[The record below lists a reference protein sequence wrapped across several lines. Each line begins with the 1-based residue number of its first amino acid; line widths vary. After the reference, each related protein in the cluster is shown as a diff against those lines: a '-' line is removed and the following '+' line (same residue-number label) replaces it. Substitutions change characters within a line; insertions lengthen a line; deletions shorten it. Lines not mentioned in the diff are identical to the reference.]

1 MQNYLYIEVIPQGFF
16 SNDYQ
21 IVIVLYKHFYSVY
34 TNKKTDIRFELYK
47 IKSIFVPKTDSSN
60 INNNH
65 NMKSKILSLAII
77 IAITIIALY
86 CVLSG
91 PETIILHWNIGGEAE
106 SYGSKY
112 LILTLPLISLIIFLL
127 IVNQEKHPYDTSL
140 MSEKSRRNRNPK
152 ALRDIMPIL
161 LLAILYITAC
171 SVQIISMSSLVPFS
185 LIIIAII
192 LFNYKLRKSRK
203 Q

>member
-1 MQNYLYIEVIPQGFF
+1 MRTE
-16 SNDYQ
+16 
-21 IVIVLYKHFYSVY
+21 
-34 TNKKTDIRFELYK
+34 
-47 IKSIFVPKTDSSN
+47 SSN
-60 INNNH
+60 VNNNH

-86 CVLSG
+86 CILSG

-112 LILTLPLISLIIFLL
+112 LILALPLISLIIFLL

-140 MSEKSRRNRNPK
+140 MSEKSRKNRNPK

>member
-1 MQNYLYIEVIPQGFF
+1 MF
-16 SNDYQ
+16 
-21 IVIVLYKHFYSVY
+21 
-34 TNKKTDIRFELYK
+34 T
-47 IKSIFVPKTDSSN
+47 KTDSSN

-65 NMKSKILSLAII
+65 NMKSKILSLATI
-77 IAITIIALY
+77 IAITVIALY

-91 PETIILHWNIGGEAE
+91 PETIILHWNIGGEAD
-106 SYGSKY
+106 SYGPKY
-112 LILTLPLISLIIFLL
+112 LILAHPAISIIVFLL
-127 IVNQEKHPYDTSL
+127 IINQEKHPYDTSL
-140 MSEKSRRNRNPK
+140 VSGKTRKNRNPK

-171 SVQIISMSSLVPFS
+171 SAQIISMSSLVPFS

>member
-1 MQNYLYIEVIPQGFF
+1 MF
-16 SNDYQ
+16 
-21 IVIVLYKHFYSVY
+21 
-34 TNKKTDIRFELYK
+34 T
-47 IKSIFVPKTDSSN
+47 KTDSSN

-77 IAITIIALY
+77 IAITVIAIY

-112 LILTLPLISLIIFLL
+112 FILALPVISLIIFLL

-152 ALRDIMPIL
+152 ALFDIMPIL

-171 SVQIISMSSLVPFS
+171 SVQIISMSSIVPFS

-192 LFNYKLRKSRK
+192 LFIYKSRK
-203 Q
+203 SIKQ

>member
-1 MQNYLYIEVIPQGFF
+1 MF
-16 SNDYQ
+16 
-21 IVIVLYKHFYSVY
+21 
-34 TNKKTDIRFELYK
+34 T
-47 IKSIFVPKTDSSN
+47 KTDSSN

-65 NMKSKILSLAII
+65 NMKTKILSLAII
-77 IAITIIALY
+77 IAITVIALY

-112 LILTLPLISLIIFLL
+112 LILALPVISLIVFLL

-140 MSEKSRRNRNPK
+140 LSEKSRRNRNPK

-171 SVQIISMSSLVPFS
+171 SVQIISMSSIVPFS

-192 LFNYKLRKSRK
+192 LFMYKSRK
-203 Q
+203 STKL

>member
-1 MQNYLYIEVIPQGFF
+1 
-16 SNDYQ
+16 
-21 IVIVLYKHFYSVY
+21 
-34 TNKKTDIRFELYK
+34 
-47 IKSIFVPKTDSSN
+47 
-60 INNNH
+60 
-65 NMKSKILSLAII
+65 MKSNILSLAII
-77 IAITIIALY
+77 IAITVIALY

-112 LILTLPLISLIIFLL
+112 LILTLPVISFIVFLL
-127 IVNQEKHPYDTSL
+127 IVNQEKHTYDTSL
-140 MSEKSRRNRNPK
+140 MSEKSRKNRNPK

-192 LFNYKLRKSRK
+192 LFIYKSRK
-203 Q
+203 STKL

>member
-1 MQNYLYIEVIPQGFF
+1 MF
-16 SNDYQ
+16 
-21 IVIVLYKHFYSVY
+21 
-34 TNKKTDIRFELYK
+34 T
-47 IKSIFVPKTDSSN
+47 KTDSSN

-77 IAITIIALY
+77 IAITVIALY

-112 LILTLPLISLIIFLL
+112 LILALPVISFIVFLL

-161 LLAILYITAC
+161 LLVILYLTAC

-192 LFNYKLRKSRK
+192 LFMYKSRK
-203 Q
+203 STKL

>member
-1 MQNYLYIEVIPQGFF
+1 MF
-16 SNDYQ
+16 
-21 IVIVLYKHFYSVY
+21 
-34 TNKKTDIRFELYK
+34 TKTY
-47 IKSIFVPKTDSSN
+47 SSN

-77 IAITIIALY
+77 IAITVIALY

-112 LILTLPLISLIIFLL
+112 LILALPVISLIVFLL

-161 LLAILYITAC
+161 LLVILYLTAC
-171 SVQIISMSSLVPFS
+171 SVKLIIMSSLVPFS

>member
-1 MQNYLYIEVIPQGFF
+1 MF
-16 SNDYQ
+16 
-21 IVIVLYKHFYSVY
+21 
-34 TNKKTDIRFELYK
+34 T
-47 IKSIFVPKTDSSN
+47 KTDSSN

-65 NMKSKILSLAII
+65 NMKTKILSLAII
-77 IAITIIALY
+77 IAITVIALY

-112 LILTLPLISLIIFLL
+112 LILALPVISFIVFLL

-140 MSEKSRRNRNPK
+140 MSEKSRRNRNPR
-152 ALRDIMPIL
+152 ALFDIMPIL
-161 LLAILYITAC
+161 LLVILYLTAC
-171 SVQIISMSSLVPFS
+171 SVQIISMSSIVPFS

-192 LFNYKLRKSRK
+192 LFIYKSRK
-203 Q
+203 SIKQ

>member
-1 MQNYLYIEVIPQGFF
+1 MRTE
-16 SNDYQ
+16 
-21 IVIVLYKHFYSVY
+21 
-34 TNKKTDIRFELYK
+34 
-47 IKSIFVPKTDSSN
+47 SSN
-60 INNNH
+60 VNNNH

-86 CVLSG
+86 CILSG
-91 PETIILHWNIGGEAE
+91 PETIILHWNIGGEAD
-106 SYGSKY
+106 SYGPKY
-112 LILTLPLISLIIFLL
+112 LILAHPAISIIVFLL

-140 MSEKSRRNRNPK
+140 LSEKSRRNRNPK

-192 LFNYKLRKSRK
+192 LFNYKLRKSTK
-203 Q
+203 L

>member
-1 MQNYLYIEVIPQGFF
+1 M
-16 SNDYQ
+16 
-21 IVIVLYKHFYSVY
+21 
-34 TNKKTDIRFELYK
+34 KT
-47 IKSIFVPKTDSSN
+47 
-60 INNNH
+60 
-65 NMKSKILSLAII
+65 KILSLAII

-112 LILTLPLISLIIFLL
+112 LILALPIISFIVFLL

-152 ALRDIMPIL
+152 ALFDIMPIL
-161 LLAILYITAC
+161 LLVILYLTAC
-171 SVQIISMSSLVPFS
+171 SVQIISMSSIVPFS

-192 LFNYKLRKSRK
+192 LFIYKSRK
-203 Q
+203 SIKQ

>member
-1 MQNYLYIEVIPQGFF
+1 MRTE
-16 SNDYQ
+16 
-21 IVIVLYKHFYSVY
+21 
-34 TNKKTDIRFELYK
+34 
-47 IKSIFVPKTDSSN
+47 SSN
-60 INNNH
+60 VNNNH

-77 IAITIIALY
+77 IAITVIALY

>member
-1 MQNYLYIEVIPQGFF
+1 MF
-16 SNDYQ
+16 
-21 IVIVLYKHFYSVY
+21 
-34 TNKKTDIRFELYK
+34 T
-47 IKSIFVPKTDSSN
+47 KTDSSN

-77 IAITIIALY
+77 IAITVIALY

-112 LILTLPLISLIIFLL
+112 FILALPVISLIIFLL

-152 ALRDIMPIL
+152 ALFDIMPIL

-171 SVQIISMSSLVPFS
+171 SVQIISMSSIVPFS

-192 LFNYKLRKSRK
+192 LFIYKSRK
-203 Q
+203 SIKQ

>member
-1 MQNYLYIEVIPQGFF
+1 MF
-16 SNDYQ
+16 
-21 IVIVLYKHFYSVY
+21 
-34 TNKKTDIRFELYK
+34 T
-47 IKSIFVPKTDSSN
+47 KTDSSN

-112 LILTLPLISLIIFLL
+112 LILTLPVISLIIFLL
-127 IVNQEKHPYDTSL
+127 IINQEKHPYDTSL
-140 MSEKSRRNRNPK
+140 MSENSRKNRNPK

-192 LFNYKLRKSRK
+192 LFMYKSRK
-203 Q
+203 STKL

>member
-1 MQNYLYIEVIPQGFF
+1 
-16 SNDYQ
+16 
-21 IVIVLYKHFYSVY
+21 
-34 TNKKTDIRFELYK
+34 
-47 IKSIFVPKTDSSN
+47 
-60 INNNH
+60 
-65 NMKSKILSLAII
+65 MKSKILSLAII

-112 LILTLPLISLIIFLL
+112 LILALPVISFIVFLL

-171 SVQIISMSSLVPFS
+171 SAQIISMSSLVPFS

-192 LFNYKLRKSRK
+192 LFSHPLKTIFQHKACTDKLYADSFYKVQKNSHSSFEVICCRR
-203 Q
+203 

>member
-1 MQNYLYIEVIPQGFF
+1 MRTE
-16 SNDYQ
+16 
-21 IVIVLYKHFYSVY
+21 
-34 TNKKTDIRFELYK
+34 
-47 IKSIFVPKTDSSN
+47 SSN
-60 INNNH
+60 IKNNH

-77 IAITIIALY
+77 IAITVIALY

-112 LILTLPLISLIIFLL
+112 LILAHPAISIIVFLL
-127 IVNQEKHPYDTSL
+127 IINQEKHPYDTSL
-140 MSEKSRRNRNPK
+140 VSGKTRNNRNPK

-161 LLAILYITAC
+161 LSVILYLTAC
-171 SVQIISMSSLVPFS
+171 SVQIISMSSIVPFS

-192 LFNYKLRKSRK
+192 LFMYKSRK
-203 Q
+203 STKL

>member
-1 MQNYLYIEVIPQGFF
+1 MF
-16 SNDYQ
+16 
-21 IVIVLYKHFYSVY
+21 
-34 TNKKTDIRFELYK
+34 T
-47 IKSIFVPKTDSSN
+47 KTDSSN

-65 NMKSKILSLAII
+65 NIKTKILSLAII
-77 IAITIIALY
+77 IAITVIALY

-112 LILTLPLISLIIFLL
+112 LILALPVISFIVFLL

-140 MSEKSRRNRNPK
+140 VSEKNRKNRNPK

-171 SVQIISMSSLVPFS
+171 SVQIISMSSIVLLS
-185 LIIIAII
+185 LIFLAII
-192 LFNYKLRKSRK
+192 IFIYKSHK
-203 Q
+203 QIKH

>member
-1 MQNYLYIEVIPQGFF
+1 MRTE
-16 SNDYQ
+16 
-21 IVIVLYKHFYSVY
+21 
-34 TNKKTDIRFELYK
+34 
-47 IKSIFVPKTDSSN
+47 SSN
-60 INNNH
+60 IKNNH

-77 IAITIIALY
+77 IAITVIALY

-127 IVNQEKHPYDTSL
+127 IVSQEKHPYDTSL

>member
-1 MQNYLYIEVIPQGFF
+1 MF
-16 SNDYQ
+16 
-21 IVIVLYKHFYSVY
+21 
-34 TNKKTDIRFELYK
+34 T
-47 IKSIFVPKTDSSN
+47 KTDSSN

-77 IAITIIALY
+77 IAITVIALY

-112 LILTLPLISLIIFLL
+112 LILTLPVISLIIFLL

-140 MSEKSRRNRNPK
+140 MSEKSRKNRNPK

-171 SVQIISMSSLVPFS
+171 SAQIISMSSLVPFS

>member
-1 MQNYLYIEVIPQGFF
+1 MF
-16 SNDYQ
+16 
-21 IVIVLYKHFYSVY
+21 
-34 TNKKTDIRFELYK
+34 T
-47 IKSIFVPKTDSSN
+47 KTDSAN

-77 IAITIIALY
+77 IAITVIALY

-112 LILTLPLISLIIFLL
+112 LILALPVISFIVFLL

-152 ALRDIMPIL
+152 ALHDIMPIL
-161 LLAILYITAC
+161 LLAILYLTAC

-192 LFNYKLRKSRK
+192 LFIYKSRKSRK

>member
-1 MQNYLYIEVIPQGFF
+1 MF
-16 SNDYQ
+16 
-21 IVIVLYKHFYSVY
+21 
-34 TNKKTDIRFELYK
+34 T
-47 IKSIFVPKTDSSN
+47 KTDSSN

-77 IAITIIALY
+77 IAITVIALY

-112 LILTLPLISLIIFLL
+112 LILALPVISLIVFLL

-140 MSEKSRRNRNPK
+140 LSEKSRRNRNPK

-161 LLAILYITAC
+161 LLAMLYLTAC
-171 SVQIISMSSLVPFS
+171 SVQIISMSSIVPFS

>member
-1 MQNYLYIEVIPQGFF
+1 
-16 SNDYQ
+16 
-21 IVIVLYKHFYSVY
+21 
-34 TNKKTDIRFELYK
+34 
-47 IKSIFVPKTDSSN
+47 
-60 INNNH
+60 
-65 NMKSKILSLAII
+65 MKSKILSLAII
-77 IAITIIALY
+77 IAITVIALY

-91 PETIILHWNIGGEAE
+91 PDTIILHWNIGGEAE

-140 MSEKSRRNRNPK
+140 LSEKSRRNRNPK

-192 LFNYKLRKSRK
+192 LFMYKSRK
-203 Q
+203 STKL

>member
-1 MQNYLYIEVIPQGFF
+1 M
-16 SNDYQ
+16 
-21 IVIVLYKHFYSVY
+21 
-34 TNKKTDIRFELYK
+34 KT
-47 IKSIFVPKTDSSN
+47 
-60 INNNH
+60 
-65 NMKSKILSLAII
+65 KILSLAII

-112 LILTLPLISLIIFLL
+112 LILALPVISFIIFLL

-140 MSEKSRRNRNPK
+140 MSEKSRKNRNPK
-152 ALRDIMPIL
+152 ALFDIMPIL
-161 LLAILYITAC
+161 LLVILYLTAC
-171 SVQIISMSSLVPFS
+171 SVQIISMSSIVPFS

-192 LFNYKLRKSRK
+192 LFIYKSRK
-203 Q
+203 SIKQ

>member
-1 MQNYLYIEVIPQGFF
+1 
-16 SNDYQ
+16 
-21 IVIVLYKHFYSVY
+21 
-34 TNKKTDIRFELYK
+34 
-47 IKSIFVPKTDSSN
+47 
-60 INNNH
+60 
-65 NMKSKILSLAII
+65 MKSKILSLAII
-77 IAITIIALY
+77 IAITVIALY

-112 LILTLPLISLIIFLL
+112 LILTLPVISLIIFLL

-140 MSEKSRRNRNPK
+140 MSEKSRKNRNPK

-171 SVQIISMSSLVPFS
+171 SAQIISMSSLVPFS

>member
-1 MQNYLYIEVIPQGFF
+1 MF
-16 SNDYQ
+16 
-21 IVIVLYKHFYSVY
+21 
-34 TNKKTDIRFELYK
+34 T
-47 IKSIFVPKTDSSN
+47 KTDSSN

-65 NMKSKILSLAII
+65 NMKSKILSLATI
-77 IAITIIALY
+77 ITITVIALY

-112 LILTLPLISLIIFLL
+112 LILALPVISFIVFLL

-161 LLAILYITAC
+161 LLVILYLTAC
-171 SVQIISMSSLVPFS
+171 SVQIISMSSIVPFS

-192 LFNYKLRKSRK
+192 LFIYKSRK
-203 Q
+203 SINQ

>member
-1 MQNYLYIEVIPQGFF
+1 MF
-16 SNDYQ
+16 
-21 IVIVLYKHFYSVY
+21 
-34 TNKKTDIRFELYK
+34 T
-47 IKSIFVPKTDSSN
+47 KTDSSN

-77 IAITIIALY
+77 IAITVIALY

-112 LILTLPLISLIIFLL
+112 LILALPVISLIVFLL
-127 IVNQEKHPYDTSL
+127 IVNQEKHPYDISL
-140 MSEKSRRNRNPK
+140 VSEKSRKNRNPK

-192 LFNYKLRKSRK
+192 LFNYKLHKSRK

>member
-1 MQNYLYIEVIPQGFF
+1 MF
-16 SNDYQ
+16 
-21 IVIVLYKHFYSVY
+21 
-34 TNKKTDIRFELYK
+34 T
-47 IKSIFVPKTDSSN
+47 KTDSSN

-77 IAITIIALY
+77 IAITVIALY

-112 LILTLPLISLIIFLL
+112 LILALPVISLIVFLL

>member
-1 MQNYLYIEVIPQGFF
+1 MF
-16 SNDYQ
+16 
-21 IVIVLYKHFYSVY
+21 
-34 TNKKTDIRFELYK
+34 T
-47 IKSIFVPKTDSSN
+47 KTDSAN

-77 IAITIIALY
+77 IAITVIALY

-112 LILTLPLISLIIFLL
+112 LILALPVISLVVFLL

-140 MSEKSRRNRNPK
+140 MNEKNRKNRNPK

-192 LFNYKLRKSRK
+192 LFIYKSRK
-203 Q
+203 SINQ

>member
-1 MQNYLYIEVIPQGFF
+1 
-16 SNDYQ
+16 
-21 IVIVLYKHFYSVY
+21 
-34 TNKKTDIRFELYK
+34 
-47 IKSIFVPKTDSSN
+47 
-60 INNNH
+60 
-65 NMKSKILSLAII
+65 MKSKILSLAII

-91 PETIILHWNIGGEAE
+91 PDTIILHWNIGGEAE

-112 LILTLPLISLIIFLL
+112 LILTLPVISLIIFLL

-140 MSEKSRRNRNPK
+140 MSEKSRKNRNPK

-192 LFNYKLRKSRK
+192 LFIYKSRK
-203 Q
+203 SIKQ

>member
-1 MQNYLYIEVIPQGFF
+1 MRTG
-16 SNDYQ
+16 
-21 IVIVLYKHFYSVY
+21 
-34 TNKKTDIRFELYK
+34 
-47 IKSIFVPKTDSSN
+47 SSN
-60 INNNH
+60 VNNNH

-77 IAITIIALY
+77 IAITVIALY

-112 LILTLPLISLIIFLL
+112 LILALPVISLIVFLL

-140 MSEKSRRNRNPK
+140 MSEKSRKNRNPK

>member
-1 MQNYLYIEVIPQGFF
+1 MF
-16 SNDYQ
+16 
-21 IVIVLYKHFYSVY
+21 
-34 TNKKTDIRFELYK
+34 TR
-47 IKSIFVPKTDSSN
+47 TDSSN

-65 NMKSKILSLAII
+65 NMKTKILSLAII
-77 IAITIIALY
+77 IAITVIALY

-112 LILTLPLISLIIFLL
+112 LILTLPVISLIVFLL

-140 MSEKSRRNRNPK
+140 MSEKSRKNRNPK

-192 LFNYKLRKSRK
+192 LFMYKSRK
-203 Q
+203 STKL

>member
-1 MQNYLYIEVIPQGFF
+1 MF
-16 SNDYQ
+16 
-21 IVIVLYKHFYSVY
+21 
-34 TNKKTDIRFELYK
+34 T
-47 IKSIFVPKTDSSN
+47 KTDSSN

-65 NMKSKILSLAII
+65 NMKTKILSLAII
-77 IAITIIALY
+77 IATTIIALY

-112 LILTLPLISLIIFLL
+112 LILALPVISLIVFLL

-140 MSEKSRRNRNPK
+140 MSEKSRKNRNPK

-161 LLAILYITAC
+161 LLALLYITAC

-192 LFNYKLRKSRK
+192 LFMYKSRK
-203 Q
+203 STKL